1 MGENYLLFIQ
11 SLAKSELYNLLVQ
24 SNKLDGLFPC
34 LYGNVTCL
42 RHLDLSSFCP
52 GSSVFL
58 VSYNRQKNSESNIWA
73 PQKKT
78 MYIVVRH

>member
-1 MGENYLLFIQ
+1 MWKNYLLFIQ

-24 SNKLDGLFPC
+24 SDKLDDLFPC

-58 VSYNRQKNSESNIWA
+58 VSCNR
-73 PQKKT
+73 QKKT
-78 MYIVVRH
+78 MYIMNNLFVIF